1 MTGEGTA
8 PLLATRPT
16 SDPADAH
23 LVGRAL
29 AGSQAAYREL
39 VRRYQGPVLNLVA
52 RIALGRAE
60 AEDLTQEIFVKAF
73 AALDRYD
80 PTRRFS
86 SWLFKIAHNHT
97 LDRLRQSRPPTV
109 SMDTGTDPI
118 EPRATNAS
126 PSALVEQ
133 ARLAAAL
140 ESALDGLRVEY
151 REAIV
156 LRYQAELSLEE
167 IGDIMAIPEGTVKTY
182 LHRGRKALATEMA
195 ARGWGPASRSPETRD
210 ARGS

>member
-1 MTGEGTA
+1 
-8 PLLATRPT
+8 LATRPT

-23 LVGRAL
+23 LVGRAR

-109 SMDTGTDPI
+109 SMDTGTDPV

-182 LHRGRKALATEMA
+182 LHRGRKALAAEMA